1 MKEVIRGNVT
11 PQSKAISVN
20 SRFGNTGI
28 KRQQGSSVELYD
40 TLDLSVAQAG
50 QGVTLRFFEDAQTR
64 TFPDTNLENSNQLS
78 VGETLVTETIYFS
91 LIGISDEGLVNS
103 LAPIGLTSPFAQAEF
118 QIEIA
123 NSVVL
128 KRLPLLSTIGV
139 FNESSGIDNNAVY
152 QFYTQLVI
160 PPLLNFSVALRIPAF
175 TLAAASKVRCNI
187 AGVGSLIAPRTTF

>member
-11 PQSKAISVN
+11 PQSKAVSVN

-91 LIGISDEGLVNS
+91 VIGTTDGAVSDIT
-103 LAPIGLTSPFAQAEF
+103 PIKLDTAFAQAEF

-128 KRLPLLSTIGV
+128 KRLPVLSTIGV
-139 FNESSGIDNNAVY
+139 FNESSGVDNNAVY

-175 TLAAASKVRCNI
+175 TLGAASKVRCNI

>member
-1 MKEVIRGNVT
+1 MKEIIRGNVT
-11 PQSKAISVN
+11 PQQKAVSVN
-20 SRFGNTGI
+20 NRFGNTGI

-40 TLDLSVAQAG
+40 TLPLSVAAAG

-64 TFPDTNLENSNQLS
+64 TFPNTNLENSNQLS

-91 LIGISDEGLVNS
+91 VVS
-103 LAPIGLTSPFAQAEF
+103 LTDGAVSRLDPIGLTSAFAQSEF
-118 QIEIA
+118 SIEIA

-128 KRLPLLSTIGV
+128 KRLPVLSTIGV

-160 PPLLNFSVALRIPAF
+160 PPLLNFAVALRIPPF
-175 TLAAASKVRCNI
+175 TLSEASEVRCNI

>member
-1 MKEVIRGNVT
+1 MKEIIRGNVT
-11 PQSKAISVN
+11 PQQKAVSVN
-20 SRFGNTGI
+20 NRFGNTGI

-40 TLDLSVAQAG
+40 TLPFSVGAAG

-64 TFPDTNLENSNQLS
+64 TFPNTNLENSNQLS

-91 LIGISDEGLVNS
+91 VIDFTEGAVS
-103 LAPIGLTSPFAQAEF
+103 KIEPIGLTTAFAQAEF
-118 QIEIA
+118 SIEIA

-128 KRLPLLSTIGV
+128 KRLPVLSTQGV
-139 FNESSGIDNNAVY
+139 FNESSGVDGNAVY

-160 PPLLNFSVALRIPAF
+160 PPLLNFAVALRVPAF
-175 TLAAASKVRCNI
+175 TLSAAVDVRCNI

>member
-11 PQSKAISVN
+11 PQSKAVSVN

-78 VGETLVTETIYFS
+78 VGETLVTETIYFT
-91 LIGISDEGLVNS
+91 LIGLADGQVNS
-103 LAPIGLTSPFAQAEF
+103 LIPFKLDTALAQAEF
-118 QIEIA
+118 NIEIA

-128 KRLPLLSTIGV
+128 KRLPVLSTLDV
-139 FNESSGIDNNAVY
+139 FNESSSINNNAVY

-160 PPLLNFSVALRIPAF
+160 PPLLNFSVALRIPSF
-175 TLAAASKVRCNI
+175 TLDAASKIRCNI

>member
-11 PQSKAISVN
+11 PQSKAVSVN

-78 VGETLVTETIYFS
+78 VGETLVTETIYFTIIGTSDGAVDS
-91 LIGISDEGLVNS
+91 L
-103 LAPIGLTSPFAQAEF
+103 TPFKLDSALAQAEF

-128 KRLPLLSTIGV
+128 KRLPVLSTLGV
-139 FNESSGIDNNAVY
+139 FNESSGIDSNAVY

-175 TLAAASKVRCNI
+175 TLGNDSKVRCNI
-187 AGVGSLIAPRTTF
+187 AGVGSIIAPRTTF

>member
-11 PQSKAISVN
+11 PQSKAVSVN

-91 LIGISDEGLVNS
+91 V
-103 LAPIGLTSPFAQAEF
+103 IGLTDGAVADITPIKTDSAFAQAEF

-128 KRLPLLSTIGV
+128 KRLPLLSTLGV
-139 FNESSGIDNNAVY
+139 FNESSGVDNNAVY

-160 PPLLNFSVALRIPAF
+160 PPLLNFSVALRIPPF
-175 TLAAASKVRCNI
+175 TLGEASKVRCNI